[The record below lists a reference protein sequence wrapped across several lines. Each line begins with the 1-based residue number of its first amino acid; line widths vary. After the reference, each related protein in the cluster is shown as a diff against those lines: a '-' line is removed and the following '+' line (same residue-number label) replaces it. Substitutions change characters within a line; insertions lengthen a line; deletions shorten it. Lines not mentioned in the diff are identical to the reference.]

1 MNKGFYGLSD
11 VSTVFQDHIDKV
23 LEFKTPVWLGD
34 IICVNNGTA
43 EDHEWELR
51 DILSILQKAGY
62 RESKKTEIFKKE
74 LKGLGYHINKNG
86 VKQVKDKNGAT
97 LKLEARK
104 NVKKPK
110 IFSGLN
116 PTSIQI
122 HKQPFQEG

>member
-34 IICVNNGTA
+34 IIRVNNGTA

-62 RESKKTEIFKKE
+62 RESKKKRNNQKRGEGSR
-74 LKGLGYHINKNG
+74 L
-86 VKQVKDKNGAT
+86 
-97 LKLEARK
+97 
-104 NVKKPK
+104 P
-110 IFSGLN
+110 
-116 PTSIQI
+116 
-122 HKQPFQEG
+122 HKQERGKTGER